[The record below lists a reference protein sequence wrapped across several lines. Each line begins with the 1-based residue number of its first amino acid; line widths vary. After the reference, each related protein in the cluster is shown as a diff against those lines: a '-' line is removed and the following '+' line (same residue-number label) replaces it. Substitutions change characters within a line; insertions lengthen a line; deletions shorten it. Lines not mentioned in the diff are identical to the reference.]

1 MPASV
6 PMVAI
11 IGRPNVGKSSLF
23 NALMNERISIE
34 ESTEGVTR
42 DRIISSLQL
51 GGKAL
56 DLVDT
61 GGIGVVDRQRLEED
75 VGEQI
80 EFAMGSADVIVFLV
94 DGQNEPTELDRRVA
108 KKVREAGVPAL
119 LVANKVDNEQIEYE
133 LSKFYALGF
142 GEVCA
147 ISVLHKRGMGE
158 MTKALVSML
167 PHKRPNQWQPDLKL
181 ALAGRRNVGKSSLTN
196 ELCGEKRVIVS
207 DMAGTT
213 RDAIDVHLQ
222 WKDLKVTLVDTAG
235 LRKKNQTEDSIE
247 FFSVNRTFGALYR
260 ADIGVIMVD
269 VVQGISQVDQK
280 LGKWFATQF
289 KPCVIVVNK
298 WDLAQ
303 DKTTKEEY
311 DRYIRDRLP
320 GLAYAPLIYTSVR
333 DEVGLD
339 NLYEVIVEMRA
350 QMARDLGTKEI
361 NDVLHEAQ
369 QLKRPRQAHGSVPKL
384 YYGTQLK
391 KSPPT
396 LLIFG
401 KSTQRITDHYRRFLS
416 QFFRKHLKMRHMPFR
431 FVFRNRESQYR

>member
-61 GGIGVVDRQRLEED
+61 GGIGVVDRQRLEQD

-142 GEVCA
+142 G
-147 ISVLHKRGMGE
+147 
-158 MTKALVSML
+158 
-167 PHKRPNQWQPDLKL
+167 
-181 ALAGRRNVGKSSLTN
+181 
-196 ELCGEKRVIVS
+196 
-207 DMAGTT
+207 
-213 RDAIDVHLQ
+213 
-222 WKDLKVTLVDTAG
+222 
-235 LRKKNQTEDSIE
+235 
-247 FFSVNRTFGALYR
+247 
-260 ADIGVIMVD
+260 
-269 VVQGISQVDQK
+269 
-280 LGKWFATQF
+280 
-289 KPCVIVVNK
+289 
-298 WDLAQ
+298 
-303 DKTTKEEY
+303 
-311 DRYIRDRLP
+311 
-320 GLAYAPLIYTSVR
+320 
-333 DEVGLD
+333 
-339 NLYEVIVEMRA
+339 
-350 QMARDLGTKEI
+350 
-361 NDVLHEAQ
+361 
-369 QLKRPRQAHGSVPKL
+369 
-384 YYGTQLK
+384 
-391 KSPPT
+391 
-396 LLIFG
+396 
-401 KSTQRITDHYRRFLS
+401 
-416 QFFRKHLKMRHMPFR
+416 
-431 FVFRNRESQYR
+431 